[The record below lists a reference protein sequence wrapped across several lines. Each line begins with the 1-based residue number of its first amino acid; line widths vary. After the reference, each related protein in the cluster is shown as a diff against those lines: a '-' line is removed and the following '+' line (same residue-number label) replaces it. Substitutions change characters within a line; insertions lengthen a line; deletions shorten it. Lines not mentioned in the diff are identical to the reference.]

1 MGDSPQKQKENRQ
14 NEQAERIRQML
25 RDAAVAGVPAAAGL
39 TVSANTQNRVR
50 YTMGGREFYFEVEE
64 LEA

>member
-1 MGDSPQKQKENRQ
+1 
-14 NEQAERIRQML
+14 ML

>member
-14 NEQAERIRQML
+14 NAEAERIRQML
-25 RDAAVAGVPAAAGL
+25 RDAGL
-39 TVSANTQNRVR
+39 TVSVNTQNRVR

>member
-1 MGDSPQKQKENRQ
+1 
-14 NEQAERIRQML
+14 ML
-25 RDAAVAGVPAAAGL
+25 RDAGL